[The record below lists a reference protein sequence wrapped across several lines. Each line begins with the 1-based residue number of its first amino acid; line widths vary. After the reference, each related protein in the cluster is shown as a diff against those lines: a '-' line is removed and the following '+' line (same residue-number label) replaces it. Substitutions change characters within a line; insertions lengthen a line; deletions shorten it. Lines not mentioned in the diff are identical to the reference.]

1 MKLNK
6 KSKKAVIAIAQKEL
20 RAVNKKIATLS
31 ELPFVTGY
39 SETERVNRMNEL
51 FSQKRKLQNDYA
63 QIIN

>member
-51 FSQKRKLQNDYA
+51 FAQKRRLQNDYS

>member
-1 MKLNK
+1 MELNK

-51 FSQKRKLQNDYA
+51 FAQKRRLQNDYA